1 MFRKRISVLSLVLA
15 VALAAS
21 VFGGAMADGGAND
34 GIYGTTQGAA
44 SFTIRAYE
52 AGAFV
57 KLGSYE
63 GTANVL
69 QNRAT
74 NQVSLHG
81 FYSIVVTGDQYKK
94 TYDWAPSA
102 AGFQKIMGE
111 RRTEARDY
119 LFINLPGAGSYSVTV
134 TPHGASEINKYRPNE
149 SFREWTADA
158 EWVLENAEKCD
169 CWPVS
174 TPTAAPA
181 AYNVPAYNP
190 PPTAGIGTSA
200 SNSGT
205 AYNVP
210 TYTTPPSSGIGGSAT
225 NTGETIL
232 IYCYEANGT
241 PLASFTQVIYSSQPI
256 YPPALDGYSAPA
268 NAYVEFKAGAQESV
282 TFYYTRSG
290 SQYTTPV
297 PAPVNPQPGLTQVY
311 ANWTTQQFVEGRTK
325 NSANTPNWVKRMC
338 DGNMDTA
345 FHYTIWSSEMQD
357 EYPELTA
364 VFNEP
369 ATIKSIGIV
378 NGNTESYNSY
388 YERARIRSIR
398 VVIHTAY
405 GTYEHKISVPDEYL
419 REYQVFQLG
428 DGYGTVTSVDLY
440 FDRFYI
446 GEGSTK
452 YEMNISEIQFY

>member
-1 MFRKRISVLSLVLA
+1 MLKKWTIILSVMLA
-15 VALAAS
+15 VMIAVS
-21 VFGGAMADGGAND
+21 VFSCAAADGGAND

-69 QNRAT
+69 QNRAV

-81 FYSIVVTGDQYKK
+81 FYSIVVSGDRYKK

-149 SFREWTADA
+149 TFREWTADA

-174 TPTAAPA
+174 TPTAVPA
-181 AYNVPAYNP
+181 AYNVPTYNP

-200 SNSGT
+200 SNGGT

-210 TYTTPPSSGIGGSAT
+210 TYTTPPSAGIGSSVT

-256 YPPALDGYSAPA
+256 YPPALDGYTAPA

-282 TFYYTRSG
+282 AFYYTRSG

-297 PAPVNPQPGLTQVY
+297 PAPVNPRPGLTQVY

-378 NGNTESYNSY
+378 NGNTESYSSY
-388 YERARIRSIR
+388 YARARVRSIR
-398 VVIHTAY
+398 VVIHTSY

-428 DGYGTVTSVDLY
+428 EGYGTVTSVDLY

>member
-1 MFRKRISVLSLVLA
+1 MFKKRMTVLSLVLA
-15 VALAAS
+15 VMLAAS
-21 VFGGAMADGGAND
+21 LFSCAAADGGAND
-34 GIYGTTQGAA
+34 GVYGTTQAAA
-44 SFTIRAYE
+44 SFTVQAYE

-57 KLGSYE
+57 KLSSYE

-69 QNRAT
+69 QSKAV

-81 FYSIVVTGDQYKK
+81 FYSIVVTGNQYKK

-119 LFINLPGAGSYSVTV
+119 LFINLPGTGSYTVTV
-134 TPHGASEINKYRPNE
+134 TPHGAAEINKYRPNE
-149 SFREWTADA
+149 AFREWTAHA

-169 CWPVS
+169 CWPAANAAAA
-174 TPTAAPA
+174 PTAYVA
-181 AYNVPAYNP
+181 PAYNP

-210 TYTTPPSSGIGGSAT
+210 TYTTPPSAGIGSGVS
-225 NTGETIL
+225 NSGETIL
-232 IYCYEANGT
+232 IYCYELNGT
-241 PLASFTQVIYSSQPI
+241 PLGSFTQVIYSSQPI
-256 YPPALDGYSAPA
+256 YPPALNGYTAPG
-268 NAYVEFKAGAQESV
+268 NAYVEFKPGGQESV
-282 TFYYTRSG
+282 TFYYTRAG
-290 SQYTTPV
+290 VQNVTPE
-297 PAPVNPQPGLTQVY
+297 PANINPQPGLTPVY
-311 ANWTTQQFVEGRTK
+311 ANWSTQQFVEGRTK

-338 DGNMDTA
+338 DGDMATA
-345 FHYTIWSSEMQD
+345 FHYTIWSSEMGD

-364 VFNEP
+364 AFSEP

-378 NGNTESYNSY
+378 NGNTESYSSY
-388 YERARIRSIR
+388 YARARVRSIR
-398 VVIHTAY
+398 VVIHTSY

-419 REYQVFQLG
+419 REYQILPLG

-452 YEMNISEIQFY
+452 YEMNIAEIQFY

>member
-15 VALAAS
+15 VVLAAS

-69 QNRAT
+69 QNRAA

-119 LFINLPGAGSYSVTV
+119 LFINLPGAGSYSVIV

-149 SFREWTADA
+149 TFREWTADA

-174 TPTAAPA
+174 TPTAVPT

-369 ATIKSIGIV
+369 TTIKSIGIV

-398 VVIHTAY
+398 VVIHTSY
-405 GTYEHKISVPDEYL
+405 GTYEHKISVSDEYL

-428 DGYGTVTSVDLY
+428 EGYGTVTSVDLY

>member
-1 MFRKRISVLSLVLA
+1 MLKKRGIILSMVLA
-15 VALAAS
+15 VVLAAS

-297 PAPVNPQPGLTQVY
+297 PAPVNPQQGLTQVY

-398 VVIHTAY
+398 AVIHTAY